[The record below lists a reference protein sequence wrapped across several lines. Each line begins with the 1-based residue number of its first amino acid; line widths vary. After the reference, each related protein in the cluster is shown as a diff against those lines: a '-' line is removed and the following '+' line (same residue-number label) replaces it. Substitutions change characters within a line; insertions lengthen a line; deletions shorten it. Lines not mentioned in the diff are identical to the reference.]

1 MLLTLEL
8 DILGTRSA
16 YHYLLEDEDQAL
28 HWATLYIKW
37 VSLSPP
43 RSLNPRSLCH
53 GLWLTIH
60 LSLFLCVSVCL
71 WCVSVCVVVVILSFS
86 PHVGAGAC
94 RRIKAVSSDS
104 HVVLQDGRRSAGP
117 HWQMEAF
124 GTDVGGHAR
133 MDLVSPD
140 RAAARSTLSDASAPT
155 RWCSHIW
162 RP

>member
-28 HWATLYIKW
+28 HWATLYIEW
-37 VSLSPP
+37 VSS
-43 RSLNPRSLCH
+43 
-53 GLWLTIH
+53 
-60 LSLFLCVSVCL
+60 LSLSL
-71 WCVSVCVVVVILSFS
+71 SVCVCVAILTLFLTSHT
-86 PHVGAGAC
+86 HVGTGAC

-104 HVVLQDGRRSAGP
+104 HVVLQHGRRSAGP

-133 MDLVSPD
+133 MDLFSPD
-140 RAAARSTLSDASAPT
+140 RPAARSTLSDASAPT
-155 RWCSHIW
+155 ISCPHTIKQIKKQKKKKKHLV
-162 RP
+162 